1 MGKVRNRFPAC
12 LVTDDLKKYS
22 LEGIKEEQKHCQ
34 LKARPKGMELSSYI
48 ELNELLDRTDQA
60 VTSTVIKTF
69 K

>member
-48 ELNELLDRTDQA
+48 ELNELLDLN
-60 VTSTVIKTF
+60 
-69 K
+69 